1 MMQFLETALNNEQL
15 KIALSLDKNT
25 LVIAG
30 PGSGKTRLLVHRIA
44 YQIFTTRNSD
54 SKILCLTFTNEA
66 AKELQIRLSKL
77 LPSDLRERLWI
88 GNFHQFG
95 HHLLRH
101 YAHLLGVSRDSEIID
116 EDGVIDILEETLSEM
131 KENVDHDKLSILARN
146 INRYRGKVNMPDP
159 SELVGISAEIGSI
172 MAKYDAIKRKMKVF
186 DFDDLIELP
195 LNLIRRNPNLKKL
208 LADTFRYIFIDELQD
223 TSLLQLEL
231 LKEIVDP
238 EKCIIFGVA
247 DQDQILYEWR
257 DARAETIHEFIQS
270 FKADVDFLILNHRSP
285 QEIVDV
291 INALIVNNSDRFDKE
306 LKSALLNEKG
316 YVFHHKAHRPE
327 DEAEFVASNIM
338 SEVNLNGRKF
348 GDFAILFRMSWSM
361 KEIKRALTDMSI
373 PFCVIGDKNLQSSS
387 LSKIIKSSISIISG
401 QPYSKA
407 KFIKSLQNFFQE
419 KDIKFNNIDGI
430 IEAIES
436 LKNIQVSDIFAN
448 LLKITGIDTL
458 GTKSSFQNDL
468 TIIRKIIGLAIGEGV
483 SSARDLSTLLS
494 MEWSRLQDKIL
505 KSEEAVKIMTI
516 HQSKGLEFP
525 VVYIMRLEDGILP
538 HKVNGKIENLEEER
552 RILFVALSRAKSK
565 IVMSHSEF
573 DQYGRNTHP
582 SRFFNDMKAVNIEEI

>member
-1 MMQFLETALNNEQL
+1 MQFLETALNNEQL

-44 YQIFTTRNSD
+44 YQIFATRNSN

-66 AKELQIRLSKL
+66 AKELQNRLSKL
-77 LPSDLRERLWI
+77 LPSGLRERLWI

-95 HHLLRH
+95 YHLLQH
-101 YAHLLGVSRDSEIID
+101 YAHLLGVNRDSEIID
-116 EDGVIDILEETLSEM
+116 EEGVIDILEETLSEM
-131 KENVDHDKLSILARN
+131 KENVDHDKLSKLAW
-146 INRYRGKVNMPDP
+146 IISRYRGKVNMPDP
-159 SELVGISAEIGSI
+159 SELVGISAEIGGI
-172 MAKYDAIKRKMKVF
+172 MAKYDATKRKMRVF

-195 LNLIRRNPNLKKL
+195 LNLIGKNPNLKKL
-208 LADTFRYIFIDELQD
+208 LGDTFRFIFIDELQD

-231 LKEIVDP
+231 LKEIVDS

-257 DARAETIHEFIQS
+257 DARAETIREFIQS
-270 FKADVDFLILNHRSP
+270 FNAEVDFLILNHRSP

-291 INALIVNNSDRFDKE
+291 INALIVNNRDRFDKE
-306 LKSALLNEKG
+306 LKSALINEKG
-316 YVFHHKAHRPE
+316 YVFHHKAHKPE
-327 DEAEFVASNIM
+327 DEAEYVANNII
-338 SEVNLNGRKF
+338 SEVTLNGRKF
-348 GDFAILFRMSWSM
+348 GDFVILFRMYWNM
-361 KEIKRALTDMSI
+361 KEIKKTLADMRI
-373 PFCVIGDKNLQSSS
+373 PFCVIGDKSLQSSPI
-387 LSKIIKSSISIISG
+387 SKIIKTSISIIAG
-401 QPYSKA
+401 LPYSRA
-407 KFIKSLQNFFQE
+407 KFIKSLQNFSKEQ
-419 KDIKFNNIDGI
+419 DIKFNNIGGI
-430 IEAIES
+430 IQTIES

-458 GTKSSFQNDL
+458 DSESIFQNDL
-468 TIIRKIIGLAIGEGV
+468 TIIRKIIGLAVGEGV
-483 SSARDLSTLLS
+483 SNARDLFTLLS
-494 MEWSRLQDKIL
+494 MEWSRLQDKVL

-525 VVYIMRLEDGILP
+525 VVYIMRLEDGIIP

-573 DQYGRNTHP
+573 DLYGRITHP
-582 SRFFNDMKAVNIEEI
+582 SRFLNDMKAVNIEEI